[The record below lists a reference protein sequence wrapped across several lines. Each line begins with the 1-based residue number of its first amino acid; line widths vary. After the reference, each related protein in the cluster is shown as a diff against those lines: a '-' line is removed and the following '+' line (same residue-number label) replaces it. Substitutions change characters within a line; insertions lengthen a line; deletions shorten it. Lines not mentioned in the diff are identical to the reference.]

1 MDPLPRL
8 GDHDEPVPVGAWAV
22 APIARTVTVWE
33 RGMPEGQGKIVE
45 TDPPGCVVVHPAD
58 RLNEALV
65 EIDGRSAG
73 CCGLD
78 GCDGPN
84 QACATCGAEV
94 ATARTDC
101 WTAKEVRFLPGS
113 TTMSGAAAR

>member
-1 MDPLPRL
+1 
-8 GDHDEPVPVGAWAV
+8 
-22 APIARTVTVWE
+22 
-33 RGMPEGQGKIVE
+33 MPEGHTRVVE
-45 TDPPGCVVVHPAD
+45 TDPAGCIVVHPAD
-58 RLNEALV
+58 RINGALA

-84 QACATCGAEV
+84 QACTTCGAEV

-101 WTAKEVRFLPGS
+101 WTAKEVRFLPAS
-113 TTMSGAAAR
+113 TAMSAR

>member
-1 MDPLPRL
+1 
-8 GDHDEPVPVGAWAV
+8 
-22 APIARTVTVWE
+22 
-33 RGMPEGQGKIVE
+33 MPEGQRRVVE

-58 RLNEALV
+58 RVNGALV
-65 EIDGRSAG
+65 EIAGRSAG

-84 QACATCGAEV
+84 QACTTCGEEV

-101 WTAKEVRFLPGS
+101 WTAKEVRFLPER
-113 TTMSGAAAR
+113 TNMSVAAAE